1 MDVTATAEA
10 AATAAFLWFLL
21 GFRCRF
27 ISAYEPQPIIIQFFN
42 FIAAVAVSSSP
53 SLHHTQTQTHTHT
66 HSGCIHGM
74 FVCLSMQVSEC
85 VNRVLFQVAWI
96 HKKCIIIIVTLAVQP
111 KQQINARQFHAC
123 NTLCAR
129 LWIVCFLPNVLRW
142 NCATNNGARVNLFL
156 SVAMCNSV
164 CHAKRNNGKN
174 HRWN

>member
-1 MDVTATAEA
+1 MNRSRLYN
-10 AATAAFLWFLL
+10 FS
-21 GFRCRF
+21 
-27 ISAYEPQPIIIQFFN
+27 ISLSRSLSLRLPRSII
-42 FIAAVAVSSSP
+42 
-53 SLHHTQTQTHTHT
+53 HRRTHTHT

-142 NCATNNGARVNLFL
+142 NCAANTSNNNNNNGARVNLFL